1 MIRRRGSPL
10 SPAAALAVT
19 GLFIGAAAFAWT
31 LSRLPGQLHRI
42 EGRLE
47 NERTLARLAEREQA
61 IESDLD
67 VMRARKGQRDPAPD
81 ERLRAMSPES
91 AGESGAPLEPIRFRD
106 WTLRRMPINIP
117 AIEPAL
123 LGRWIA
129 ACERAP
135 SAWRL
140 GSLKIV
146 AMDPQGRTIR
156 VETIWEYAEETA
168 PAKNPGPEAGHSP
181 G

>member
-1 MIRRRGSPL
+1 MMRPRGSPL
-10 SPAAALAVT
+10 TPAAALAAT
-19 GLFIGAAAFAWT
+19 SLFIGAAAFAWM

-47 NERTLARLAEREQA
+47 NERTLARLAERERA

-67 VMRARKGQRDPAPD
+67 VLRARVGKQEPAP
-81 ERLRAMSPES
+81 EEQLRTMSPEL
-91 AGESGAPLEPIRFRD
+91 AVEAGAPIEPLRYRN
-106 WTLRRMPINIP
+106 WTLLRRPVHVP

-135 SAWRL
+135 TAWRL

-146 AMDPQGRTIR
+146 AIDPQGRAVR
-156 VETIWEYAEETA
+156 VETVWECAEEA
-168 PAKNPGPEAGHSP
+168 YSR
-181 G
+181 